1 MKYNYIHLLILFSL
15 LITFIYYLNYNTS
28 NKEGFKNGVSY
39 KFSQLTSSYKRML
52 RRNYNLYSKM
62 FSNYLRPFKKI
73 L

>member
-15 LITFIYYLNYNTS
+15 LITFIYYLNYNS
-28 NKEGFKNGVSY
+28 NNKEGFRNGFSS
-39 KFSQLTSSYKRML
+39 KFNQLTSSYKRMF
-52 RRNYNLYSKM
+52 RTNYNLYSKM